1 MAETWCTVMGYNFY
15 PMSEVAKAACIA
27 CVEGHNTLLHQKLLV
42 TVADMPEKDHNIR
55 SAEKS

>member
-1 MAETWCTVMGYNFY
+1 MGYNFY